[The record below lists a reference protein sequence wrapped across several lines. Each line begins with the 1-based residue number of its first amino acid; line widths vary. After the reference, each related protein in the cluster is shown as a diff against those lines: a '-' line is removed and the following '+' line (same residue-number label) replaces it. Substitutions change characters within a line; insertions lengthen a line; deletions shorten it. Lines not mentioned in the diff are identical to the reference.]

1 MHNPAFEIMQA
12 LNVRPL
18 EIVQDSSSV
27 EQQIALLLKL
37 VRLLLSRALLA
48 QLHLPFPGVFQPIG
62 FERHTLA

>member
-27 EQQIALLLKL
+27 EQQIALLKL